1 MGREEDAFHFMT
13 PRTFEQLPVS
23 RQVLVPQFIRQGE
36 LIRIEVATGK
46 YLERVKEA
54 GKK

>member
-23 RQVLVPQFIRQGE
+23 RQVLVPLFIRQGE
-36 LIRIEVATGK
+36 LIRFEVATGK